1 MKRSGIVTAAI
12 DEAGIIEEVRSDS
25 HGAISLFVGTV
36 RDLNEGREVRRIEY
50 SVYKA
55 MAEEELERIL
65 TEAEMRFGAP
75 DIVVEHRVGFLALGE
90 TSVVIAAAHA
100 HRGPALECT
109 RYIIEEIK
117 KRVPIWKM
125 EHYSDGSREWVD
137 PTGRAQQQQQQQ
149 VAAE

>member
-1 MKRSGIVTAAI
+1 MKRSGIVNAAI
-12 DEAGIIEEVRSDS
+12 DEARIIEEVRSYG
-25 HGAISLFVGTV
+25 HGAISLFIGTV
-36 RDLNEGREVRRIEY
+36 RDLNEGREVRGIEY
-50 SVYKA
+50 SAYKA
-55 MAEEELERIL
+55 MAEEELDRIL
-65 TEAEMRFGAP
+65 SEADTRFGVSA
-75 DIVVEHRVGFLALGE
+75 IVVEHRVGFLALGE
-90 TSVVIAAAHA
+90 TSVVIAAADA

-137 PTGRAQQQQQQQ
+137 PTRRAQQR